1 MSVELTQ
8 VCSSVMERVPHGVA
22 VLTLVDDAGVHRGM
36 TVSSLT
42 SASAEPPSVLVCI
55 RTKASMHP
63 FLKPG
68 RRVGISVLGPDQSKV
83 SNGFAYGADDPF
95 AVFGWHHDGGV
106 PVVDGTMGH
115 LVGTIDRVV
124 DNHDTSVV
132 IVAVSDGA
140 ITGDAALVHWNRGY
154 YSGLVPAAG

>member
-8 VCSSVMERVPHGVA
+8 VCSSVMERVPHGVS
-22 VLTLVDDAGVHRGM
+22 VLTLVDDAGVRRGM

-68 RRVGISVLGPDQSKV
+68 RKVGISVLGPDQSVV
-83 SNGFAYGADDPF
+83 SNGFAYGIEDPF
-95 AVFGWHHDGGV
+95 AVFSWHEEGGV

-124 DNHDTSVV
+124 HNHDTSVV
-132 IVAVSDGA
+132 IVAVGDGA
-140 ITGDAALVHWNRGY
+140 LSGDAALVHWNRGY
-154 YSGLVPAAG
+154 YGGLVPVGG